1 MPEPNVRKLET
12 TEYDNWD
19 KFVASSPQGTL
30 FHKSYWLRASGRDF
44 RIYGYFKGEE
54 LFAGL
59 PLVCGNSRLGIKS
72 AYHPHL
78 TPYLGV
84 VFKKSEAKYV
94 TRISDEK
101 EMGKAIAAK
110 IKEDFDSIHFNF
122 PPFATD
128 LQPFIWEGF
137 SSSVRYTYLLELN
150 DLEDVWK
157 GMDAKRRNDIT
168 RAEKDGIYVEP
179 SNDFE
184 QTFALVEKTFE
195 RQDKDVFFKSE
206 AFKYNEVLSPK
217 GQCNSFLARNKEGKV
232 IAVVYIVWDENRSYY
247 ILGGYDPEES
257 HHGASAIAM
266 WEAIKFTKEE
276 LGLNQFDFEGSMIQP
291 VEQFFRKFGG
301 KLTPY
306 YTVNWAKPYAKAVLY
321 VGRLG
326 ITELRNL
333 KLHIRNSMRKLARR
347 EVDEL

>member
-1 MPEPNVRKLET
+1 MTHGINLSQILPREL
-12 TEYDNWD
+12 
-19 KFVASSPQGTL
+19 SSQGTL
-30 FHKSYWLRASGRDF
+30 FHKSYWLRASGREF

-59 PLVCGNSRLGIKS
+59 PLVCSVSRLGVKNAS
-72 AYHPHL
+72 HPSL

-84 VFKKSEAKYV
+84 IFRESEAKYV
-94 TRISDEK
+94 TRISGEK
-101 EMGKAIAAK
+101 EMSKAIAAK
-110 IKEDFDSIHFNF
+110 TKEDFDSITFSF
-122 PPFATD
+122 PPFSTD

-137 SSSVRYTYLLELN
+137 SSGVRYTYLLELD
-150 DLEDVWK
+150 DLENVWK
-157 GMDAKRRNDIT
+157 GMDESRRRNIR

-179 SNDFE
+179 SDDFE
-184 QTFALVEKTFE
+184 QTFALVEKTFG
-195 RQDKDVFFKSE
+195 RQEKKAFFKLA

-217 GQCNSFLARNKEGKV
+217 GQCNSFLARNKEGKA
-232 IAVVYIVWDENRSYY
+232 IAVVYIVWDEKRSYY

-306 YTVNWAKPYAKAVLY
+306 YTVSWTKPSAKL
-321 VGRLG
+321 
-326 ITELRNL
+326 LRAATSIIGKGL
-333 KLHIRNSMRKLARR
+333 RKFGLR
-347 EVDEL
+347 